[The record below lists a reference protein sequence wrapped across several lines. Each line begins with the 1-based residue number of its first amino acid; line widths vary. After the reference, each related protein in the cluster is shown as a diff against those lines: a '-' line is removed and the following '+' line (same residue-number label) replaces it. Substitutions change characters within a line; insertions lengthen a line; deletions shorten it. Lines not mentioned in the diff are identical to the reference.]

1 MNDALKATI
10 LDILGHQ
17 NDLTIA
23 TLREDGFPQATTV
36 SYASDGLD
44 IYFGCWNQS
53 QKAKNIARDNRISLT
68 INASYSDWTSIKGI
82 SLGGTA
88 VRVTAAA
95 EIAAIET
102 LFARKFPKTL
112 EFSPEMRSQMTYFRI
127 APKVVSVLDYR
138 KGFGHTD
145 IVAM

>member
-1 MNDALKATI
+1 MNDALKSTI

-53 QKAKNIARDNRISLT
+53 QKAKNIARDNRI
-68 INASYSDWTSIKGI
+68 
-82 SLGGTA
+82 
-88 VRVTAAA
+88 
-95 EIAAIET
+95 
-102 LFARKFPKTL
+102 
-112 EFSPEMRSQMTYFRI
+112 
-127 APKVVSVLDYR
+127 
-138 KGFGHTD
+138 
-145 IVAM
+145 